1 MNGFQKT
8 EFVHAFK
15 ENFMSQQLQVFLL
28 SMIPIIEQRG
38 AIPLGFVYEM
48 EPLTIFLLS
57 LFGSLVPSPFIL
69 LLFKQIYKF
78 LNSKPFFNKFVN
90 LIDHKIAK
98 NADKLDKRKE
108 IGLILFIA
116 IPLPTT
122 GIWTGSA
129 IAAFLGLDFKKS
141 LLCAFIGALL
151 SATIITIICLL
162 IPGFFTAKTIF

>member
-1 MNGFQKT
+1 
-8 EFVHAFK
+8 
-15 ENFMSQQLQVFLL
+15 MSQQLQVFIL

-48 EPLTIFLLS
+48 EPFTIFLLA
-57 LFGSLVPSPFIL
+57 LLGSLAPSPFIL

-78 LNSKPFFNKFVN
+78 LKSKPFFKRFVD

-98 NADKLDKRKE
+98 NTDKLESRKE
-108 IGLILFIA
+108 IGLILFVA

-129 IAAFLGLDFKKS
+129 VAAFLGLDFKKS
-141 LLCAFIGALL
+141 FISIFIGAVL

-162 IPGFFTAKTIF
+162 IPGFFVPKTIF

>member
-1 MNGFQKT
+1 
-8 EFVHAFK
+8 
-15 ENFMSQQLQVFLL
+15 MSQQLQVFIL

-48 EPLTIFLLS
+48 EPFTIFLLA

-78 LNSKPFFNKFVN
+78 MASKPFFKRIVD

-98 NADKLDKRKE
+98 NSDKLEKRKE
-108 IGLILFIA
+108 IGLILFVA

-129 IAAFLGLDFKKS
+129 VAAFLGLDFKKS
-141 LLCAFIGALL
+141 LLCNFIGAVL
-151 SATIITIICLL
+151 SATIITVICLL

>member
-1 MNGFQKT
+1 MKGVHKI
-8 EFVHAFK
+8 ESLHAFK

-38 AIPLGFVYEM
+38 AIPLGFVYNM
-48 EPLTIFLLS
+48 EPMTIFLLS

-78 LNSKPFFNKFVN
+78 LSSKPFFSKLVN

-98 NADKLDKRKE
+98 NSDKLDKRKE
-108 IGLILFIA
+108 IGLILFVA

-129 IAAFLGLDFKKS
+129 VAAFLGLDFKKS
-141 LLCAFIGALL
+141 LLCNFIGAVL